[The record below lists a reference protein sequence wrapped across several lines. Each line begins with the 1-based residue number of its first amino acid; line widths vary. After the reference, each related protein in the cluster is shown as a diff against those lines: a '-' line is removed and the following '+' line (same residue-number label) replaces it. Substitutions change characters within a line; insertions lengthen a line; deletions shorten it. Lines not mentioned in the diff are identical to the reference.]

1 MEAERTAGDV
11 LADVPPWIWDG
22 TSLPVPVERIAD
34 TRFGLLVRR
43 VPEVAATGL
52 GSSLSGMLLP
62 DAREILV
69 LAGDDSVRRR
79 FTVAHELGHWC
90 LHRQHGEPVYARAR
104 LSSGSD
110 VEHAADAFAAALLV
124 PPGLLAEEARR
135 EPDPVRLGWRFGVSP
150 WTIRRRVA
158 RLRAGG
164 TPPTAAAK
172 PRTVARSPVR
182 TAGPSPT

>member
-1 MEAERTAGDV
+1 MEPERTAGAV

-43 VPEVAATGL
+43 VPEVAAAGL
-52 GSSLSGMLLP
+52 GPGLSGMLLP

-69 LAGDDSVRRR
+69 RAGDDPVRRR

-90 LHRQHGEPVYARAR
+90 LHRQHGEPVYARASIEQG
-104 LSSGSD
+104 SS
-110 VEHAADAFAAALLV
+110 VERAADAFAAALLV
-124 PPGLLAEEARR
+124 PLGPLAEEARR

-150 WTIRRRVA
+150 WTIRRRLA
-158 RLRAGG
+158 LLRAGG
-164 TPPTAAAK
+164 APDTTAAKA
-172 PRTVARSPVR
+172 RTVVRSPVR
-182 TAGPSPT
+182 TTGPSPT